1 MAKELDNNPK
11 LTSYI
16 KTLTFLVG
24 IICVILAGFVLL
36 EMRSVIVPLVLA
48 LIISFILNPIILFFE
63 KRHIPEI
70 ISIILVLTATF
81 FVLFLIAQLINLNI
95 KSFLANI
102 NQYEERFKSILT
114 KILDGLSLASG
125 AVRFGNESTQF
136 PTISAILENISIK
149 DIVTAILGS
158 ISSILSET
166 FLVLLYLLFLLIGRN
181 KMIHKLDVAF
191 DSEMSLK
198 VKTIV
203 KKINKQINKYI
214 ITKTLISL
222 LTAVLVTITLWL
234 FNVEF
239 AFIWG
244 FLTFLLNFI
253 PNIGSFIA
261 TVFPI
266 TFSLIQF
273 DNVMI
278 AVWIGII
285 LFTIQFLVGS
295 VLEPKILGQSM
306 GISPVVV
313 LFSLLFWGY
322 AWGIIGMILAV
333 PLAVLIKIILENIS
347 GLKPLS
353 ILMSDYK

>member
-1 MAKELDNNPK
+1 MAIELDNNPK
-11 LTSYI
+11 LISYI

-36 EMRSVIVPLVLA
+36 EMKSIIVPLVLA
-48 LIISFILNPIILFFE
+48 LIISFILNPIILYFE

-70 ISIILVLTATF
+70 ISIILVLTVTF
-81 FVLFLIAQLINLNI
+81 CVLFLIAQLINLNI

-114 KILDGLSLASG
+114 KVLDAFTIASG
-125 AVRFGNESTQF
+125 AVKLGNESTQF

-149 DIVTAILGS
+149 DIVTSILGS
-158 ISSILSET
+158 ISSILSDS

-181 KMIHKLDVAF
+181 KMIQKMDVAF
-191 DSEMSLK
+191 NSDTSSKM
-198 VKTIV
+198 KTIV

-222 LTAVLVTITLWL
+222 LTAALVTFTLWL

-253 PNIGSFIA
+253 PNIGSIIA
-261 TVFPI
+261 TFFPLS
-266 TFSLIQF
+266 FALIQF
-273 DNVMI
+273 ENVMI

-285 LFTIQFLVGS
+285 LLSIQFLVGN
-295 VLEPKILGQSM
+295 VLEPKILGQSV

-322 AWGIIGMILAV
+322 VWGIIGMILAV
-333 PLAVLIKIILENIS
+333 PSAVLIKIILENIS

>member
-11 LTSYI
+11 LISYI

-24 IICVILAGFVLL
+24 IICVILSGFVLL
-36 EMRSVIVPLVLA
+36 EMKSVIVPLALA

-70 ISIILVLTATF
+70 ISIILVLTVTF
-81 FVLFLIAQLINLNI
+81 CVLFLIAQLINLNI

-114 KILDGLSLASG
+114 NILDAFSLASG

-149 DIVTAILGS
+149 DIVTSILGS
-158 ISSILSET
+158 ISSILSES

-181 KMIHKLDVAF
+181 KMIQKMDVAF
-191 DSEMSLK
+191 NSETSSKM
-198 VKTIV
+198 KTIV
-203 KKINKQINKYI
+203 RKINKQINKYI

-222 LTAVLVTITLWL
+222 LTAVLVTFTLWL

-253 PNIGSFIA
+253 PNIGSIIA
-261 TVFPI
+261 TFFPL

-295 VLEPKILGQSM
+295 VLEPKIMGQSM

-322 AWGIIGMILAV
+322 VWGIIGMILAV
-333 PLAVLIKIILENIS
+333 PSAVLLKIILENIS